1 MTASY
6 SGDSRGHSVGEVDAA
21 SASVVLDDGSRWQV
35 YEGFVE
41 IISDWQTGEMVT
53 IKPNRDPEY
62 PYKLVNVHKNQS
74 VEVRFRP

>member
-6 SGDSRGHSVGEVDAA
+6 TGDSRGHSVGEVDPA

-41 IISDWQTGEMVT
+41 IISAWQAGEMVT

-74 VEVRFRP
+74 VEVRFQP